1 MDTSDRLSRV
11 GVRASASSRWRFLP
25 ATFSGIFHCPYFCL
39 IPHSI
44 KWNLKEYLVF
54 DQIKVVVHADELV
67 DKLHRMARQTEHMR
81 QRVLEE
87 DLEAQ
92 QPQTP

>member
-1 MDTSDRLSRV
+1 MAEFHAIAGGLYQ
-11 GVRASASSRWRFLP
+11 RWCLRDDGALP
-25 ATFSGIFHCPYFCL
+25 KVPYMV
-39 IPHSI
+39 I
-44 KWNLKEYLVF
+44 
-54 DQIKVVVHADELV
+54 HADELV

-87 DLEAQ
+87 DLAAQ